1 MYKIYIDTTKR
12 YEKIVSLRKNE
23 TEIDLI
29 EGNIDIVS
37 SIQEILKKNE
47 LKLGDLEEIVP
58 NPGPGSF
65 TGIKIGITIANV
77 LNWATGKKK
86 IEELTKP
93 NYGKEPN
100 IQKS

>member
-1 MYKIYIDTTKR
+1 MYRIYIDTTKR
-12 YEKIVSLRKNE
+12 YEKKVRLKKDRV
-23 TEIDLI
+23 EIDLI
-29 EGNIDIVS
+29 EGDIDIVS
-37 SIQEILKKNE
+37 SIQKILKKNG

-58 NPGPGSF
+58 NAGPGSF

-77 LNWATGKKK
+77 LNWVTGKKK
-86 IEELTKP
+86 IEELTRP